1 MMWSIIPFNAQIM
14 TRNLFTYCLEIQKKH
29 EQITRKEEGRAKLS
43 EKLTSIIAEQLQKGI
58 S

>member
-1 MMWSIIPFNAQIM
+1 M
-14 TRNLFTYCLEIQKKH
+14 TRNLFTYRLEIQKKH